1 MDPESLLTEELRLAL
16 LRPGIF
22 FSFDHDVELAA
33 GTVLAE
39 LVFVQDE

>member
-22 FSFDHDVELAA
+22 FSFDNDVELPA
-33 GTVLAE
+33 GTVMAE
-39 LVFVQDE
+39 LISSPEE